1 MGSHDQLIIKLK
13 IVITCVLLSIII
25 LNNKHELKIL
35 SIYQVGYWFVIGSP
49 NPQNDTLIPY
59 RQYGRY

>member
-35 SIYQVGYWFVIGSP
+35 SIYQVGYWFVIRNRIIS
-49 NPQNDTLIPY
+49 LL
-59 RQYGRY
+59 